1 MTSPPQGLAGR
12 DLGLLLLV
20 CVVWA
25 LNFLMSA
32 IALREIPPITFTLLR
47 FVALALVVCAFLRPA
62 PAGQGL
68 RLLAVSLLIG
78 VVHFSLS
85 FLALYLAGDL
95 SSPAI
100 VIQSYI
106 PMTTVLAWWWLGE
119 KFGWRTGLAIG
130 VSFLGVLVLG
140 LDPHV
145 LSKPMALVTMLLSSL
160 ALAIAT
166 VMMRNLRGVS
176 MLNQQAWMAVASIVP
191 LIALSLW
198 FEAGALARLP
208 EVGAQAWL
216 GVAYA
221 ALASSLLGHGIYYLL
236 VQRHPVAVMMPW
248 LLLVPV
254 IAVGLGITF
263 WGDRPGPRV
272 FLGGAMVLGGVLI
285 IALRK
290 RAKASDVAEI

>member
-1 MTSPPQGLAGR
+1 MTTSPGLSSH

-32 IALREIPPITFTLLR
+32 IGLREIPPVTFTLLR
-47 FVALALVVCAFLRPA
+47 FVVLAIAVCAFLRPA
-62 PAGQGL
+62 PAGQSV

-100 VIQSYI
+100 AIQSYI

-166 VMMRNLRGVS
+166 VMMRNLRGVP
-176 MLNQQAWMAVASIVP
+176 MLNQQAWMAAASILP

-198 FEAGALARLP
+198 FEPGALTRLP
-208 EVGAQAWL
+208 EVSAQAWL

-221 ALASSLLGHGIYYLL
+221 ALASSLLGHGIYYML
-236 VQRHPVAVMMPW
+236 VQRHPVALMMPW

-254 IAVGLGITF
+254 IAVGLGIAF
-263 WGDRPGPRV
+263 WGDHPGPRV
-272 FLGGAMVLGGVLI
+272 FLGGTMVLGGVLI

-290 RAKASDVAEI
+290 RAKVNEIAEI